1 MTSPSNTA
9 GIIIIGNEILSGKV
23 QDANSP
29 YLCRELRFLGVE
41 LCRIITIP
49 DKLEVIAQHVREY
62 SDAYTWVFTSGGI
75 GPTHDDVTIDS
86 VAAAFGCEIVSSP
99 RLEALV
105 RSFYG
110 GDTNEAHLRMA
121 RMPEGGELI
130 DTPPLR
136 TPLLLVE
143 NVFVFPGVPEL
154 LKNRFSLLKSR
165 FQSDPIHLRQIYL
178 GTNEGQIADV
188 LNETLEV
195 FPELMLGSYPAL
207 WNKDYKVR
215 LTLES
220 RSESYLADASAYL
233 QARLPQDEIIRI
245 E

>member
-1 MTSPSNTA
+1 MPNTA

-49 DKLEVIAQHVREY
+49 DEPDIIAQHVREY

-86 VAAAFGCEIVSSP
+86 VAAAFGKAVISHP

-105 RSFYG
+105 RSYYG
-110 GDTNEAHLRMA
+110 DQTNEAHLRMA

-130 DTPPLR
+130 DTPPLQS
-136 TPLLLVE
+136 PLLLVE

-154 LKNRFSLLKSR
+154 LKNRFSLLKER

-178 GTNEGQIADV
+178 SANEGQIADA
-188 LNETLEV
+188 LNETLAA

-220 RSESYLADASAYL
+220 RSESYLEDAFLHL
-233 QARLPQDEIIRI
+233 QAKLPQDEIVRV

>member
-1 MTSPSNTA
+1 MPNTA

-49 DKLEVIAQHVREY
+49 DELEVIAQYVREY
-62 SDAYTWVFTSGGI
+62 SEAYTWVFTSGGI
-75 GPTHDDVTIDS
+75 GPTHDDVTIES
-86 VAAAFGCEIVSSP
+86 AAAAFGRKLISPP
-99 RLEALV
+99 RLEELV

-110 GDTNEAHLRMA
+110 DDTNEAHLRMA
-121 RMPEGGELI
+121 RIPEGGELI

-154 LKNRFSLLKSR
+154 LKNRFSLLKER

-178 GTNEGQIADV
+178 SANEGQIADV
-188 LNETLEV
+188 LNKTLDT

-220 RSESYLADASAYL
+220 RSESYLDTAFSHL
-233 QARLPQDEIIRI
+233 QARLPQEEIVRV